1 MTLVEAIQDAP
12 VFTAGIGALA
22 LITAVTSILVQRKV
36 ARCRAAVD
44 FFVKIEMDEAMIAAF
59 RAFED
64 GVREFRSF
72 LSMEAFMESQHCR
85 SIQRY
90 LNIHE
95 LMAVGVHTKI
105 FDQRVCYAFWSDILA
120 AHHNDTERLIAH
132 IRRQPGGSATYEDLL
147 RLHRRWNGRRWIWQ
161 RWRSYRWPFCL

>member
-1 MTLVEAIQDAP
+1 MTWDEASQHAP
-12 VFTAGIGALA
+12 LFATGIAGLA
-22 LITAVTSILVQRKV
+22 LITAVTSIAVQRKL

-44 FFVKIEMDEAMIAAF
+44 FFVKTEMDEAMIVAF
-59 RAFED
+59 RSFDDA
-64 GVREFRSF
+64 VKEFRSF
-72 LSMEAFMESQHCR
+72 LSMETFIDSQHCR

-132 IRRQPGGSATYEDLL
+132 IRRHGYL
-147 RLHRRWNGRRWIWQ
+147 
-161 RWRSYRWPFCL
+161 